1 MSSTLPR
8 SSALSCGS
16 SLQLSAMLYSHA
28 RLYSA
33 SAVFAEVRFHDS
45 TFFLTRQAVYAVLG
59 LAILFIT
66 AGIDYGVDLRY
77 ATFTQESR
85 PARTS
90 IYEGFVGA
98 RVLSGRLRVRAGAIV
113 EFDAEEVGKRD
124 FVSEVLAGKRSGMPR
139 RRQSR
144 LPVAIPVKY
153 RLSSSGQ
160 FTEVQMTEI
169 SIGGALLATE
179 TPLPIGGELVIEVVP
194 PGAAAALAIGG
205 RVAYHV
211 PSAGSTGVRFLVRD
225 SDGSR
230 RLRELVRR
238 LKVS

>member
-1 MSSTLPR
+1 MNILKLRIRTADEWAGLFQTDLPNGGLFVPTTVALEAGDTAVIEVAAPQLPNKVMIRTRVR
-8 SSALSCGS
+8 SW
-16 SLQLSAMLYSHA
+16 
-28 RLYSA
+28 
-33 SAVFAEVRFHDS
+33 
-45 TFFLTRQAVYAVLG
+45 
-59 LAILFIT
+59 
-66 AGIDYGVDLRY
+66 
-77 ATFTQESR
+77 R
-85 PARTS
+85 PA
-90 IYEGFVGA
+90 
-98 RVLSGRLRVRAGAIV
+98 LPRLRVRAGAIV

-238 LKVS
+238 LKVL